1 MKPVVDKIATIV
13 SEKTSSNNI
22 EELVLVG
29 GSSCLTG
36 IEEAIEKEI
45 GIRTT
50 KPDNPLFVTPLGI
63 ALSCTDEALN

>member
-1 MKPVVDKIATIV
+1 MITKGIRGAITVD
-13 SEKTSSNNI
+13 SN
-22 EELVLVG
+22 
-29 GSSCLTG
+29 T
-36 IEEAIEKEI
+36 EEAIEKEI